1 MVHLP
6 RPAALTAAAACLLLA
21 GCTTGEAG
29 APVPAPSPTS
39 VPSSTPEPTID
50 YVALGD
56 SYSAGPL
63 VTTVRSDPSE
73 CGRSTDNYPA
83 FLADWLDV
91 RSYRDVT
98 CSGAS
103 TADLTGRQ
111 DLYGVLRV
119 PPQLDALSAK
129 TDLVTVGLGGND
141 FGIFSALSGCA
152 RQAGGTAGACAVDR
166 VALERDAALVQD
178 RLARGLER
186 VAERAPDADVYV
198 VGYPRVLP
206 ERGTCRRAGLAADDV
221 AAAARVQERL
231 NASLAAA
238 AEAAGATYVDL
249 RESSTGHDIC
259 AGDDA
264 WVNGTEMIPGQAAP
278 FHPFLA
284 GMRGVAVEA
293 YREITGEEAPEG
305 ARAEPDPEAVVR
317 NRVRR

>member
-1 MVHLP
+1 VVHLP

-29 APVPAPSPTS
+29 APVPAPSTS
-39 VPSSTPEPTID
+39 ATSSTPEPTID

-103 TADLTGRQ
+103 TEDLTGRQ
-111 DLYGVLRV
+111 DLYGVRRV
-119 PPQLDALSAK
+119 PPQLDALSAE

-152 RQAGGTAGACAVDR
+152 RQAGQTGSSCAVDHD
-166 VALERDAALVQD
+166 ALERDAGRVEA

-186 VAERAPDADVYV
+186 VARQATEADVYV
-198 VGYPRVLP
+198 IGYPRVLP
-206 ERGTCRRAGLAADDV
+206 ERGTCRQAGLAADAV
-221 AAAARVQERL
+221 AATTRVQQRL
-231 NASLAAA
+231 NASLAGAA
-238 AEAAGATYVDL
+238 DAAGATYVDL
-249 RESSTGHDIC
+249 WDASTGHDIC
-259 AGDDA
+259 AGPDA
-264 WVNGTEMIPGQAAP
+264 WVNGTEVLPGEAAP

-305 ARAEPDPEAVVR
+305 AEAEPDPDAVVR
-317 NRVRR
+317 NRVPR